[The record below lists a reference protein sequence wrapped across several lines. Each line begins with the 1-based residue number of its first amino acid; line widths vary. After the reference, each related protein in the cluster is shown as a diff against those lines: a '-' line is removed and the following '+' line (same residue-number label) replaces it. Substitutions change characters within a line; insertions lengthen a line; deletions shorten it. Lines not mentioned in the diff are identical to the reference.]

1 MEQKQNIPTE
11 MPGPDEHADQTEQP
25 TKLDPMEALDPNNQP
40 KNPKNKIKIF
50 WMIVIIV
57 LLLLLVLGVVFYFVL
72 SDRDGTAGIFGSKD
86 KSEEQTQEQQTE
98 QTEEATKVDLSQY
111 DGKVLKI
118 TSDKDNIEGKVWLT
132 YDSEDDSLKAQFHAL
147 LTADLPVN
155 GTCGGSV
162 EGATGC
168 QDMIRHEY
176 AQKTISQKNSSN
188 SFGVFLYP
196 VLCNKTKQLDKS
208 EWDTKFEIYGAKA
221 CGIDTHSQEK
231 TSTFL
236 IWGQIY
242 YDSYEKILGLYDVT
256 VYDSSQYWIET
267 TKTKP
272 EGLAD
277 DPEGS
282 RTFELESEKS
292 IVPENKVSDYV
303 MEFKE

>member
-1 MEQKQNIPTE
+1 MEQPENPAGSAPELTQAPT
-11 MPGPDEHADQTEQP
+11 PTPEQQP
-25 TKLDPMEALDPNNQP
+25 EPESSKSNEPKKKSKLVL
-40 KNPKNKIKIF
+40 IIF
-50 WMIVIIV
+50 A
-57 LLLLLVLGVVFYFVL
+57 LLLLLIIGVGLVYYFVFYN
-72 SDRDGTAGIFGSKD
+72 KD
-86 KSEEQTQEQQTE
+86 SADTDSQDTTSEQTE
-98 QTEEATKVDLSQY
+98 QTKETVKVDLSQY
-111 DGKVLKI
+111 DGKVLQI
-118 TSDKDNIEGKVWLT
+118 TSSKDNIEGKVWLT
-132 YDSEDDSLKAQFHAL
+132 YDSEDDSLKAQFNAL

-196 VLCNKTKQLDKS
+196 VLCNKTKQLEKS
-208 EWDTKFEIYGAKA
+208 EWDTKFEIYGASA
-221 CGIDTHSQEK
+221 CGMDTHIQEK

-267 TKTKP
+267 TDKNSQKYK
-272 EGLAD
+272 D

-282 RTFELESEKS
+282 RYFELESQDS
-292 IVPENKVSDYV
+292 IVDKNKVSDYV